1 MSTRGCS
8 AQLPHARAAAL
19 ALTAAAAL
27 AAGLAGCGG
36 SDASSSSSSSSSA
49 QQISSANSD
58 TGFDGAA
65 LPGALPAA
73 NFTLRDQRGRQVSLR
88 DYRGQVVVIAFLY
101 STCGSPC
108 VLIAQ
113 QIRGA
118 LDELPHPVPV
128 LIVSADPAADTPAR
142 VARFL
147 SEVSLTGRVE
157 YLTGPPSRLAP
168 IWRAYHVRPASA
180 GRAAFEEYASVLLI
194 DGRGAERVL
203 FQSEQLT
210 PEGISHDIGRLQA
223 DAAHP

>member
-8 AQLPHARAAAL
+8 AQLAHARAAAL
-19 ALTAAAAL
+19 ALTAAVAL
-27 AAGLAGCGG
+27 AASLAGCGG
-36 SDASSSSSSSSSA
+36 GHANSSSSSSQRLSA
-49 QQISSANSD
+49 ANSE

-65 LPGALPAA
+65 LPGEAPAPD
-73 NFTLRDQRGRQVSLR
+73 FTLSGQRGRQVSLS
-88 DYRGQVVVIAFLY
+88 DYRGHVVVIAFLY
-101 STCGSPC
+101 STCGAPC

-118 LDELPHPVPV
+118 LDELAHPVPV
-128 LIVSADPAADTPAR
+128 LIVSANPAADTAAH

-157 YLTGPPSRLAP
+157 YLTGPPSRLEP

-180 GRAAFEEYASVLLI
+180 GRATFAEYASVLLV
-194 DGRGAERVL
+194 DPRGRQRVL

-210 PEGISHDIGRLQA
+210 PEGISHDIGRLEE
-223 DAAHP
+223 DPAHP